1 MTNFINELK
10 MIYYEVNG
18 WILPSEEKQEVLN
31 QNLINKALLVLMKR
45 DYEWDNPEEVNARLQ
60 MDLEEYLTNLPYEY
74 PTMSWEMDEEPD
86 ESQMENFITE
96 ILEQTQQGQSLLRA
110 RGEEITPIDTESE
123 EAYVSQETL
132 DEQTLSIS
140 LMDLPQY

>member
-31 QNLINKALLVLMKR
+31 QNLINKALMVLMKR

-60 MDLEEYLTNLPYEY
+60 MDMEEYLTNLPYEY

-86 ESQMENFITE
+86 ERQMENFITE

-132 DEQTLSIS
+132 DEQTLSIAI
-140 LMDLPQY
+140 MDLPQY

>member
-60 MDLEEYLTNLPYEY
+60 MDLEEYLTTLPYEY

-86 ESQMENFITE
+86 ERQMENFITE

-132 DEQTLSIS
+132 DEQTLSIAI
-140 LMDLPQY
+140 MDLPQY

>member
-86 ESQMENFITE
+86 ERQMENFIKE

-132 DEQTLSIS
+132 DEQTLSIAI
-140 LMDLPQY
+140 MDLPQY

>member
-86 ESQMENFITE
+86 ERQMENFITE

-132 DEQTLSIS
+132 DEQTLSIAI
-140 LMDLPQY
+140 MDLPQY

>member
-1 MTNFINELK
+1 
-10 MIYYEVNG
+10 MIYYEVEG
-18 WILPSEEKQEVLN
+18 WILPSEKEEEKLT
-31 QNLINKALLVLMKR
+31 QNLINKGLLVLMKR

-110 RGEEITPIDTESE
+110 RGEEITPIDTESV

-132 DEQTLSIS
+132 DEQTLSI
-140 LMDLPQY
+140 LIMDLPQY

>member
-10 MIYYEVNG
+10 MIYYQVEG
-18 WILPSEEKQEVLN
+18 WILPSEKEKKVLD
-31 QNLINKALLVLMKR
+31 QNLINKALMVLMKR

-74 PTMSWEMDEEPD
+74 PKMSWEMDEEPD

-132 DEQTLSIS
+132 DEQTLSIAI
-140 LMDLPQY
+140 MDLPQY

>member
-10 MIYYEVNG
+10 MIYYQVEG

-31 QNLINKALLVLMKR
+31 QNLINKALMVLMKR

-74 PTMSWEMDEEPD
+74 PKMSWEMDEEPD

-132 DEQTLSIS
+132 DEQTLSIAI
-140 LMDLPQY
+140 MDLPQY

>member
-18 WILPSEEKQEVLN
+18 WILPSEKEKKVLD
-31 QNLINKALLVLMKR
+31 QNLIDQALLVLMKR

-86 ESQMENFITE
+86 ERQMENFITE

>member
-1 MTNFINELK
+1 
-10 MIYYEVNG
+10 MIYYEVEG
-18 WILPSEEKQEVLN
+18 CILPSEKEEKKLT
-31 QNLINKALLVLMKR
+31 QNLINKGLLVLMKR

-110 RGEEITPIDTESE
+110 RGEEITPIDTESV

-132 DEQTLSIS
+132 DEQTLSI
-140 LMDLPQY
+140 LIMDLPQY

>member
-74 PTMSWEMDEEPD
+74 PKMSWEMDEEPD

-132 DEQTLSIS
+132 DEQTLSIAI
-140 LMDLPQY
+140 MDLPQY

>member
-1 MTNFINELK
+1 MTNIINELK
-10 MIYYEVNG
+10 MIYYQVEG
-18 WILPSEEKQEVLN
+18 WILPSEKEKKVLD

-74 PTMSWEMDEEPD
+74 PKMSWEMDEEPD

-132 DEQTLSIS
+132 DEQTLSIAI
-140 LMDLPQY
+140 MDLPQY

>member
-1 MTNFINELK
+1 
-10 MIYYEVNG
+10 MIYYKVEG
-18 WILPSEEKQEVLN
+18 WILPSEKEEEKLT
-31 QNLINKALLVLMKR
+31 QNLINKGLLVLMKR

-110 RGEEITPIDTESE
+110 RGEEITPIDTESV

-132 DEQTLSIS
+132 DEQTLSI
-140 LMDLPQY
+140 LIMDLPQY

>member
-86 ESQMENFITE
+86 ERQMENFITE

-110 RGEEITPIDTESE
+110 RGEEITQIDTESE

-132 DEQTLSIS
+132 DEQTLSIAI
-140 LMDLPQY
+140 MDLPQY

>member
-1 MTNFINELK
+1 
-10 MIYYEVNG
+10 MIYYQVEG
-18 WILPSEEKQEVLN
+18 WILPSEKEKKVLD

-86 ESQMENFITE
+86 ERQMENFITE

-132 DEQTLSIS
+132 DEQTLSIAI
-140 LMDLPQY
+140 MDLPQY

>member
-1 MTNFINELK
+1 M
-10 MIYYEVNG
+10 
-18 WILPSEEKQEVLN
+18 LN

-132 DEQTLSIS
+132 DEQTLSIAI
-140 LMDLPQY
+140 MDLPQY

>member
-31 QNLINKALLVLMKR
+31 QNLINKALMVLMKR

-74 PTMSWEMDEEPD
+74 PKMSWKMDEEPD

-132 DEQTLSIS
+132 DEQTLSIAI
-140 LMDLPQY
+140 MDLPQY

>member
-1 MTNFINELK
+1 
-10 MIYYEVNG
+10 MIYYEVEG
-18 WILPSEEKQEVLN
+18 WILPSEKEEKKLT
-31 QNLINKALLVLMKR
+31 QNLINKGLLVLMKR

-110 RGEEITPIDTESE
+110 RGEEITPIDTESV

-132 DEQTLSIS
+132 DEQTLSI
-140 LMDLPQY
+140 LIMDLPQY

>member
-1 MTNFINELK
+1 
-10 MIYYEVNG
+10 MIYYEVEG
-18 WILPSEEKQEVLN
+18 WILPSETEEKTLT
-31 QNLINKALLVLMKR
+31 QNLINKGLLVLMKR

-110 RGEEITPIDTESE
+110 RGEEITPIDTESV

-132 DEQTLSIS
+132 DEQTLSI
-140 LMDLPQY
+140 LIMDLPQY

>member
-31 QNLINKALLVLMKR
+31 QNLINKALMVLMKR

-74 PTMSWEMDEEPD
+74 PKMSWEMDEEPD

-110 RGEEITPIDTESE
+110 RGEEITPTDTESE

-132 DEQTLSIS
+132 DEQTLSIAI
-140 LMDLPQY
+140 MDLPQY

>member
-132 DEQTLSIS
+132 DEQTLSIAI
-140 LMDLPQY
+140 MDLPQY

>member
-18 WILPSEEKQEVLN
+18 WILPSEKEKKVLD

-86 ESQMENFITE
+86 ERQMENFITE

-132 DEQTLSIS
+132 DEQTLSIAI
-140 LMDLPQY
+140 MDLPQY

>member
-31 QNLINKALLVLMKR
+31 QNLINKALMVLMKR

-74 PTMSWEMDEEPD
+74 PKMSWEMDEEPD

-132 DEQTLSIS
+132 DEQTLSIAI
-140 LMDLPQY
+140 MDLPQY